1 MRYQHLRYTEY
12 LECAK
17 KHVTAGCN
25 MLDAYNQT
33 GQDDMS
39 VWLDLYYLSGYII
52 EAVTVYSVYKTG
64 QWNDAITIN
73 EHDPAFVS
81 RKNVDFYGSDCNLG
95 TLRHPNFPY
104 RAPGVIPP
112 YAIKS
117 HRFGPIITNVL
128 RPDPTFNTIPYL
140 GSCDPADIDSDIV
153 DLLDDWDVRVRYERP
168 SSSSIV
174 LSKDLIKRLYKTCLT
189 IVMKVSTEV

>member
-1 MRYQHLRYTEY
+1 MQYNYLRYTEY
-12 LECAK
+12 LECAQ
-17 KHVTAGCN
+17 KHVTAGRN

-33 GQDDMS
+33 GQDDIS

-52 EAVTVYSVYKTG
+52 EAATVYSVYKIG
-64 QWNDAITIN
+64 QWNDALTIN
-73 EHDPAFVS
+73 KHDSGFVS
-81 RKNVDFYGSDCNLG
+81 RMKVDFYGRDRRVGNANRPS
-95 TLRHPNFPY
+95 FPY
-104 RAPGVIPP
+104 SSRQDI
-112 YAIKS
+112 YDIKS
-117 HRFGPIITNVL
+117 HRFSEIIKNIL

-174 LSKDLIKRLYKTCLT
+174 LSKDLIKRLYNTCQT